1 MLRRTWIA
9 VTGVA
14 LLSGPASH
22 ADDTANTV
30 IGVNP
35 RLSEGAYALE
45 FGNYDE
51 GIRLTLEGLRSS
63 VRPSDRVGALSN
75 LCAGYVGLQEYD
87 SALRYCNR
95 ALRIDEKNW
104 HAYNNRSLAYLGLGN
119 TAALNHSAWTVLTA
133 TQGTLVRT
141 GTAHGPASVAST
153 VALGSAS
160 GAGSAGVLQ
169 FVTPTAITSNV
180 GMPADMMTTLTLRL
194 VPEPGMLLLIASGVG
209 GLVALGRVRMRN
221 K

>member
-22 ADDTANTV
+22 ADNGASTIV
-30 IGVNP
+30 GVNP

-51 GIRLTLEGLRSS
+51 GVRLTLEGLRSS
-63 VRPSDRVGALSN
+63 VRPRDRVGALSN
-75 LCAGYVGLQEYD
+75 LCAGYVGLQDYQA
-87 SALRYCNR
+87 ALRYCNR

-119 TAALNHSAWTVLTA
+119 TAAAQRDLEKVARKV
-133 TQGTLVRT
+133 GTKNGGR
-141 GTAHGPASVAST
+141 PPPRRASRGWNLFS
-153 VALGSAS
+153 
-160 GAGSAGVLQ
+160 
-169 FVTPTAITSNV
+169 SNRSSSSS
-180 GMPADMMTTLTLRL
+180 MT
-194 VPEPGMLLLIASGVG
+194 
-209 GLVALGRVRMRN
+209 
-221 K
+221 

>member
-9 VTGVA
+9 VAGVA
-14 LLSGPASH
+14 LLSGPAGH
-22 ADDTANTV
+22 ADDAASTV

-75 LCAGYVGLQEYD
+75 ICAGYVGIQEYE

-119 TAALNHSAWTVLTA
+119 TAAAQRDLEKGLKINPSAR
-133 TQGTLVRT
+133 TLKEVELRIE
-141 GTAHGPASVAST
+141 AAKQAAAAKERSPVST
-153 VALGSAS
+153 
-160 GAGSAGVLQ
+160 
-169 FVTPTAITSNV
+169 P
-180 GMPADMMTTLTLRL
+180 
-194 VPEPGMLLLIASGVG
+194 PEED
-209 GLVALGRVRMRN
+209 
-221 K
+221 

>member
-22 ADDTANTV
+22 ADDGAGTV
-30 IGVNP
+30 LGVNP

-51 GIRLTLEGLRSS
+51 GVRLTLEGLRAS

-75 LCAGYVGLQEYD
+75 ICAGYVGLQDYD
-87 SALRYCNR
+87 TALLYCNR
-95 ALRIDEKNW
+95 ALRIDESNW

-119 TAALNHSAWTVLTA
+119 TAAAERDLEKGLEINPDSR
-133 TQGTLVRT
+133 TLKEVK
-141 GTAHGPASVAST
+141 
-153 VALGSAS
+153 
-160 GAGSAGVLQ
+160 
-169 FVTPTAITSNV
+169 
-180 GMPADMMTTLTLRL
+180 LRL
-194 VPEPGMLLLIASGVG
+194 EAAKQAEAKDRSRVSAPPEED
-209 GLVALGRVRMRN
+209 
-221 K
+221 